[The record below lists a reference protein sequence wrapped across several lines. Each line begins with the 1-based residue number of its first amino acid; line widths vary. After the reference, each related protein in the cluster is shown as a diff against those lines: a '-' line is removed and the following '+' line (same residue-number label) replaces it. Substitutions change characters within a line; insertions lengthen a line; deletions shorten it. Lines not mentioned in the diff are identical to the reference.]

1 MKQRIVIADDDLT
14 MRSLVSVRLGLAGFD
29 VLSAE
34 NGADALALIRSKQP
48 CAVLLDVRMPGGGG
62 LQTLDAIRADP
73 ATRDLPVM
81 MLTGERDPSTV
92 VSAMGSGANDYM
104 VKPFHPD
111 HLLERVN
118 RMIEAPVQK
127 KESAAPVKTAPSRP
141 VWEL

>member
-1 MKQRIVIADDDLT
+1 MKKRIVIADDDLT

-34 NGADALALIRSKQP
+34 NGADALTLIRSKQP
-48 CAVLLDVRMPGGGG
+48 CAVLLDVRMPGGG
-62 LQTLDAIRADP
+62 LETLDVIRADP
-73 ATRDLPVM
+73 ATRELPVM

-104 VKPFHPD
+104 IKPFHPD
-111 HLLERVN
+111 HLLERVT
-118 RMIEAPVQK
+118 RMIEAPAQK
-127 KESAAPVKTAPSRP
+127 RETAAPVKTAPSRP